1 MSVLARLSLALVLA
15 LALGPGAAA
24 DEHRAGI
31 ETLRERI
38 GDGPGAPA
46 DWRALGD
53 ALAATGEIE
62 DALAAYRTALDGGVD
77 EPLEVAVAMADLS
90 RLRDLYVEADAL
102 LEGVLDDYDP
112 QSGDAAATLAAGNA
126 AARLGER
133 EPDYLRTALDL
144 YEHAI
149 RLDPSDP
156 APKIALGELLLD
168 KYNNAEALPLFREV
182 LAADPDNA
190 AALLGLARSEYF
202 DHSSAAVDTVRRVL
216 ELEPDNAE
224 ARVLLGRMLL
234 EAADFDGVAA
244 EADAVLGVNPRHP
257 GAWTLRAALAML
269 RADQET
275 FDAHV
280 ATVFEHAPGYREAW
294 VTLAEIAAENRLYSL
309 AVQFSQAVVRRYP
322 DYWPA
327 YALLGLNQY
336 RLGQII
342 WGRRN
347 LETAFR
353 GDPYN
358 VWIKNTLELMDRAD
372 TFATLNEG
380 RFTLAA
386 PGRDA
391 QVLAPIL
398 FPLAEA
404 AYDALAERYGHEP
417 RTPVRIEF
425 YDRRDDFSVRTVGLV
440 GVDIV
445 GVSFGPVVSL
455 VSPADMDGPL
465 NWGSV
470 LWHELAHTF
479 HMSMSGWRVPRW
491 FTEGLSVVE
500 ERLARPGWGADVSPG
515 FLEAWAGDRLPPV
528 SRLDEAFIRPTY
540 PNQVVHAYFLGSLLV
555 EYIEERAGVGAITA
569 MLGDYGEGRDSQSL
583 FAEHLGMAGDEL
595 DRAFE
600 VYVNERFAHA
610 IDALGLGESKPDE
623 DGDYRALRAAGTRA
637 FDSGEIDEAVA
648 TLRKARRLVPEFAG
662 EGSPY
667 HVLAR
672 IHRAEGRTAAA
683 IAELEAAVAVDGEQV
698 APLKELSELYL
709 EASRPHAAAGAL
721 ERALFIDP
729 FDRALRETL
738 ADIHEDTGTFDAAVT
753 QRRAILALEPADVV
767 GARYRLAHSMHA
779 AGEHEAARGEVLRV
793 LEEAPLYDDALD
805 LLLEVRAAL
814 GHDDLADA
822 RDGAAADQSAT
833 PTPR

>member
-1 MSVLARLSLALVLA
+1 MSVLARFSLALVLA
-15 LALGPGAAA
+15 LALGPGTAA

-77 EPLEVAVAMADLS
+77 EPFAVTVATADLS
-90 RLRDLYVEADAL
+90 RLRDLYAEADAL
-102 LEGVLDDYDP
+102 LEGVIEDYDP
-112 QSGDAAATLAAGNA
+112 QSGDAAATLAAGDA
-126 AARLGER
+126 ASRLGER
-133 EPDYLRTALDL
+133 DPDYLRTALDL
-144 YEHAI
+144 YERAI
-149 RLDPSDP
+149 HLDPSDP

-234 EAADFDGVAA
+234 EAADFDGVDA
-244 EADAVLGVNPRHP
+244 EVDAVLEVNPRHP

-280 ATVFEHAPGYREAW
+280 ATIFEHAPGYREAW

-309 AVQFSQAVVRRYP
+309 AVQFSQAVVRRYL

-353 GDPYN
+353 GDPFN

-380 RFTLAA
+380 RFTLSA

-391 QVLAPIL
+391 EVLAPIL

-515 FLEAWAGDRLPPV
+515 FLQAWAGDRLPPV

-569 MLGDYGEGRDSQSL
+569 MLEGYGEGRDSQSL
-583 FAEHLGMAGDEL
+583 FDEQLGMAGDEL

-610 IDALGLGESKPDE
+610 IDALGLGDSKPGE
-623 DGDYRALRAAGTRA
+623 DGDYLALRAAGTRA
-637 FDSGEIDEAVA
+637 FDSGDIDEAVA

-672 IHRAEGRTAAA
+672 VHRAEGRTAAA

-698 APLKELSELYL
+698 APLKELAELYL

-738 ADIHEDTGTFDAAVT
+738 AGIHEDAGAFEAAVT

-779 AGEHEAARGEVLRV
+779 AGEHDAAHGEVLRV

-822 RDGAAADQSAT
+822 RDGAAADEPAT

>member
-1 MSVLARLSLALVLA
+1 MDQIGLLERRRLQMSEEEYASGPRGPAGKPGPEPARLARAGGAMNFFARISLLLVLA
-15 LALGPGAAA
+15 AAPVIAAVATA
-24 DEHRAGI
+24 DDHRAAI
-31 ETLRERI
+31 EILRERI
-38 GDGPGAPA
+38 SDGPGVPA

-53 ALAATGEIE
+53 ALAATGEAE
-62 DALAAYRTALDGGVD
+62 DALAAYRNALDGGVA
-77 EPLEVAVAMADLS
+77 EPFAVTVAMADLS
-90 RLRDLYVEADAL
+90 RQRDLYAEADAL
-102 LEGVLDDYDP
+102 LEGVIEDYDP
-112 QSGDAAATLAAGNA
+112 QSDDAAATLAAGDA

-133 EPDYLRTALDL
+133 DPDYLRNALDL
-144 YEHAI
+144 YERAI

-168 KYNNAEALPLFREV
+168 KYNNTEALPLFREV
-182 LAADPDNA
+182 LAADPDHVD
-190 AALLGLARSEYF
+190 ALLGLARSQYF
-202 DHSSAAVDTVRRVL
+202 DHSSAAVDTVRRAL
-216 ELEPDNAE
+216 ELEPGHLE
-224 ARVLLGRMLL
+224 ARVFLGRLL
-234 EAADFDGVAA
+234 IEASDFDGAAA
-244 EADAVLGVNPRHP
+244 EADAVLAVNSRHP

-294 VTLAEIAAENRLYSL
+294 VTLAEIAAENRLYNL

-372 TFATLNEG
+372 AFVTESEG
-380 RFTLAA
+380 RFTLSA
-386 PGRDA
+386 PERDA
-391 QVLAPIL
+391 AALAPIL

-404 AYDALAERYGHEP
+404 AYDALAERYGHGRAHRCASSSTTAATTSRCAP
-417 RTPVRIEF
+417 WDWSAWT
-425 YDRRDDFSVRTVGLV
+425 SS
-440 GVDIV
+440 

-515 FLEAWAGDRLPPV
+515 FLEAWAADRLPPV

-540 PNQVVHAYFLGSLLV
+540 PNRWCTPTS
-555 EYIEERAGVGAITA
+555 
-569 MLGDYGEGRDSQSL
+569 S
-583 FAEHLGMAGDEL
+583 
-595 DRAFE
+595 
-600 VYVNERFAHA
+600 
-610 IDALGLGESKPDE
+610 
-623 DGDYRALRAAGTRA
+623 
-637 FDSGEIDEAVA
+637 
-648 TLRKARRLVPEFAG
+648 ARCWSSISR
-662 EGSPY
+662 S
-667 HVLAR
+667 
-672 IHRAEGRTAAA
+672 
-683 IAELEAAVAVDGEQV
+683 
-698 APLKELSELYL
+698 AP
-709 EASRPHAAAGAL
+709 ASRPLPPCSGLRRGTRQPGA
-721 ERALFIDP
+721 
-729 FDRALRETL
+729 
-738 ADIHEDTGTFDAAVT
+738 V
-753 QRRAILALEPADVV
+753 RRA
-767 GARYRLAHSMHA
+767 ARHGRRRTRP
-779 AGEHEAARGEVLRV
+779 GVRGIR
-793 LEEAPLYDDALD
+793 
-805 LLLEVRAAL
+805 
-814 GHDDLADA
+814 
-822 RDGAAADQSAT
+822 Q
-833 PTPR
+833 